1 MYITYDL
8 RQKNRGDH
16 TAMYPR
22 VKRVYVAGDVKNWK
36 AGNVKK
42 RSGQSVHGV
51 AINYEQTR
59 AGYRRKGYTARRDG
73 TTYTVK
79 PTTVEGSSQEFRKI
93 VEIPK
98 GAKNVQL
105 YTKAEKL
112 PRKYQSALQ
121 SVR

>member
-8 RQKNRGDH
+8 RQKTRGDH